1 MATTTRRRTRR
12 PAATAADQSKLGTFP
27 PPTDIS
33 EDLAVANLRLASD
46 RARKFAAKVKM
57 DGIVADL
64 EAVAWTG
71 LLNACRR
78 YNPDRLNPATGK
90 PYAISTVAVPFIDGA
105 MRRYLRDKGHPIKFP
120 NEWREKAPRARREL
134 LSGKR
139 TIEEAA
145 EIVGMDPLDLGEM
158 LHSMGPTGEI
168 QDDQFQSPGP
178 DAEMPDEEGQAALAA
193 ELLLAEAALARLGD
207 DRALLEEWWDNP
219 KRRAAPTG
227 PLQQFLKRAR
237 RMRANDAQP
246 EIYEQGRLEVTPEN

>member
-12 PAATAADQSKLGTFP
+12 PPATAADQSKLGTFP

-46 RARKFAAKVKM
+46 RARKFAAKAKM

-78 YNPDRLNPATGK
+78 YRPDRVNPATGK

-139 TIEEAA
+139 TLEEAA

-158 LHSMGPTGEI
+158 IHSMGPTGEI
-168 QDDQFQSPGP
+168 QDDQFQSRGP
-178 DAEMPDEEGQAALAA
+178 EADMPDEEGQSALAA
-193 ELLLAEAALARLGD
+193 ELQLAETALAKLGD
-207 DRALLEEWWDNP
+207 DRLLLEEWWNNP
-219 KRRAAPTG
+219 KRRGVPGG
-227 PLQQFLKRAR
+227 PLQQFQRRAR
-237 RMRANDAQP
+237 AIRAKDALP
-246 EIYEQGRLEVTPEN
+246 EIYQQGRLEALPEN